1 MLARPPRPSIPAL
14 VVPLVGAVLC
24 VGALLAAPP
33 AAAATREQAIAQALA
48 QARGD
53 GRVLTVR
60 REAGTD
66 GRDVWAVKVIVDGR
80 VRVHRVPAD

>member
-1 MLARPPRPSIPAL
+1 MPDAPPPRS
-14 VVPLVGAVLC
+14 
-24 VGALLAAPP
+24 LLAPLMGAALCIAALAAAP
-33 AAAATREQAIAQALA
+33 ASAATREQAIAQALA
-48 QARGD
+48 EARGD

-60 REAGTD
+60 REPGVD

>member
-1 MLARPPRPSIPAL
+1 MPEARPTRFLLA
-14 VVPLVGAVLC
+14 PLVGAALC
-24 VGALLAAPP
+24 VGVLAAAP

-48 QARGD
+48 EARGE

-60 REAGTD
+60 REPGAD